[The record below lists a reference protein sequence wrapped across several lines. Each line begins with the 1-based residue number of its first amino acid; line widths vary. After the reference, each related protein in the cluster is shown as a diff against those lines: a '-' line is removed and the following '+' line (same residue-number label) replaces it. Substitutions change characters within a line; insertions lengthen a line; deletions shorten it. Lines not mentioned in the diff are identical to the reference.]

1 MAPQKAESFGVGML
15 VNSSAVTKN
24 RNNRTE
30 TPTEGVP
37 VPDGSRASAV
47 VTVQITRTLPSR
59 NTLISRTLEI
69 LMLIL
74 VTYLQK
80 SDGVIDF
87 HHQSGRD
94 FMTVSSNYSR
104 LYRVNASKLLISYF
118 RGARRSLR
126 DTTEATFRRLVSMSF
141 EAKYVPTDAKSDR
154 LNQLLKTFESEYF
167 DSYL

>member
-24 RNNRTE
+24 RNRTE

-37 VPDGSRASAV
+37 VPAGSRASAV

-104 LYRVNASKLLISYF
+104 LYRVNASKLLISHF

-141 EAKYVPTDAKSDR
+141 EAKYVPTDAKS
-154 LNQLLKTFESEYF
+154 
-167 DSYL
+167 